1 MQVPRDHPD
10 APGDSETVEAV
21 LGDLDELA
29 ASHDEVCIGDVLDDF
44 GRRSFGV
51 VMLVAPLLEIS
62 PIGGIP
68 GVPSFLALMIAI
80 TAAQLFLCK
89 EHVWMPQFIQRRSVS
104 GKRLHRA
111 IAKLRGV
118 AHWLDEHSHGRFGTL
133 TEGIWLRVAAGI
145 VIALCC
151 TVPPLE
157 FIPFASSAPML
168 AIAAFGLAL
177 TVRDGLLMVAA
188 LVTTAA
194 VIAAIGYY
202 VTTMMAPLPV
212 A

>member
-1 MQVPRDHPD
+1 MQVPHDHRESPV
-10 APGDSETVEAV
+10 DSDGVEAV

-29 ASHDEVCIGDVLDDF
+29 ATHDEVCIGDLLDDF

-51 VMLVAPLLEIS
+51 VLLLAPLLELS

-68 GVPSFLALMIAI
+68 GVPSFLALIIAI

-89 EHVWMPQFIQRRSVS
+89 EHVWMPQFIEARAVS

-111 IAKLRGV
+111 IMKLRGI
-118 AHWLDEHSHGRFGTL
+118 AHWLDEHSHGRFETL
-133 TEGIWLRVAAGI
+133 TEGVWLRIAAGI
-145 VIALCC
+145 VIMLCC

-177 TVRDGLLMVAA
+177 TVRDGLLMVLALFVTGAA
-188 LVTTAA
+188 AAA
-194 VIAAIGYY
+194 VGYFIS
-202 VTTMMAPLPV
+202 TNGPLLTP
-212 A
+212 